1 LAQSRNFVIEIIK
14 MQMSNETQELKLESE
29 EKKFQAKI
37 YIFKGRGFLCPHS
50 QLQPGQVVI
59 GTPDGENVD
68 PLKKYRFVITLDGET
83 ESVSKSRLLFV
94 ASVKVKWMRK
104 PLTTA
109 MQEMQARMDAAIEE
123 FNKFIKS

>member
-1 LAQSRNFVIEIIK
+1 